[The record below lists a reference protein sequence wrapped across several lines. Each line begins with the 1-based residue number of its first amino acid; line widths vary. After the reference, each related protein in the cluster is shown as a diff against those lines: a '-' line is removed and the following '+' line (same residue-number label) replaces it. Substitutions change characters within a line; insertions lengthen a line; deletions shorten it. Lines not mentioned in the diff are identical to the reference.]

1 MPMQMSVFK
10 ICDNG
15 TETQKLQTAQKF
27 DLTTTLFMCRLMSQ
41 PKMTQFHQ
49 FSKFPY
55 LVPSNVDADLAEGG
69 DAVAALGLGLGLVL
83 PGRSLGLLAQPT
95 CGR

>member
-1 MPMQMSVFK
+1 MLKV
-10 ICDNG
+10 
-15 TETQKLQTAQKF
+15 KLN
-27 DLTTTLFMCRLMSQ
+27 
-41 PKMTQFHQ
+41 QFHQ

-55 LVPSNVDADLAEGG
+55 LLPSNVDADLAEGG

-83 PGRSLGLLAQPT
+83 PGRSLGLLAQST